1 MASVYEFSDSDSEFT
16 GFHPSD
22 IESEIDSTSHMGSDI
37 SDVDLDSDIC
47 DNDNE
52 IELEDPETNPPDW
65 KPMDLQDFF
74 VPPYLGEP
82 AGPNLPPHFDANVAK
97 PVDYFTLFFLW
108 KIYYQTS

>member
-1 MASVYEFSDSDSEFT
+1 MASVYEFSDSDSDSEFT

-37 SDVDLDSDIC
+37 SDVDLDSDIS

-65 KPMDLQDFF
+65 KPTDFQDFF
-74 VPPYLGEP
+74 CS
-82 AGPNLPPHFDANVAK
+82 
-97 PVDYFTLFFLW
+97 TLFRGACRPKSPSTL
-108 KIYYQTS
+108 